1 MMPSRYRGIAATILA
16 AVLWSTAGLF
26 IKLLPQDAFTILFYR
41 SAYAMLLF
49 CLLFGKQVLQFNRQM
64 WINTIFY
71 TLLLVTF
78 VVATKL
84 TTAANAIFLQ
94 YTGTAYILLLEPLL
108 FKTQLNRINLWTTIF
123 CFLGMGLFFF
133 GDLNWTGGLGIAL
146 AALSGLL
153 LAALFLGQRLNPPQ
167 YHVAAIFWGNI
178 WVMLIGL
185 PFFLQSAPATL
196 SQHGMLAFLGIL
208 QLGMGY
214 VLFTYGLQRITALE
228 ASLLA
233 MLEPILNPVWVLIGH
248 GERPSNLAIL
258 GGLIIIAA
266 LIVRLILLDRQK
278 RQSRAKQ
285 LSPS

>member
-1 MMPSRYRGIAATILA
+1 MPSRYQGIAATILA

-41 SAYAMLLF
+41 STYAMLLF
-49 CLLFGKQVLQFNRQM
+49 GLLFRKQVFQFNRQM

-71 TLLLVTF
+71 ALLLVTF

-94 YTGTAYILLLEPLL
+94 YTGTAYILLLEPVF
-108 FKTQLNRINLWTTIF
+108 FKTQLNRVNLWATIL

-133 GDLNWTGGLGIAL
+133 GDLNWTGGLGIGL

-196 SQHGMLAFLGIL
+196 PQHGMLAFLGIL